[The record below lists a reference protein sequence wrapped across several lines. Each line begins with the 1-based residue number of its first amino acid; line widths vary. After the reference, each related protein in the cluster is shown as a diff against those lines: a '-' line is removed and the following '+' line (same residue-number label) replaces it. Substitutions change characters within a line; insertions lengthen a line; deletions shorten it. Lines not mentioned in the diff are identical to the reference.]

1 MTSKRSVVSDRWRRP
16 IPEHAYTFPVVREIP
31 PNPPDPVG
39 AQSLW

>member
-1 MTSKRSVVSDRWRRP
+1 MSSKRNVVIDRRSRP

-31 PNPPDPVG
+31 PNPPDPLG